1 MPFKADEG
9 ISHKPLTAEEQA
21 GALRIVEDW
30 STRLLDIDA
39 YKGWLRSLS
48 IKELIKELERVK
60 GRDNAADLPM
70 VDALL
75 AEFEFCKKALFHK
88 QHLNK
93 YVLADIKKD
102 HSEVET
108 A

>member
-21 GALRIVEDW
+21 GAEAIVEDW

-39 YKGWLRSLS
+39 YKGWLRSLNVRQ
-48 IKELIKELERVK
+48 LIEELERLK
-60 GRDNAADLPM
+60 ARDNHNDLPM

-75 AEFEFCKKALFHK
+75 AEFEFCKKALKHEE
-88 QHLNK
+88 HRNK
-93 YVLADIKKD
+93 YLQALR
-102 HSEVET
+102 EL
-108 A
+108 